1 MEISMK
7 IIIAGAG
14 KIGFSVA
21 SILADEGHDIT
32 VIDNDSSTISNL
44 SNNLDVICVEGS
56 ATNSETLLEAGAAE
70 ADLLMAA
77 TRSDETNMVCGMSA
91 RKLGTKHVIARI
103 RDTAY
108 LRQTEFLREALGL
121 SVIVNPE
128 YECAKE
134 ISRILRF
141 PSAIRVDAFSK
152 GSVEIMEHRVS
163 SGGKLDGMQLKM
175 LPQNFGAKVLV
186 GVVERG
192 GEAIIPNGDFT
203 LRSGDLLSITG
214 AAKELRKFFI
224 ATGQYKK
231 PVRKV
236 MIMGGGRIAVYLTR
250 LLLESGM
257 SVTVVEADRQRCDE
271 LCDLIPQAD
280 IIHGD
285 ATRSEVLLEE
295 GIRTADAFVA
305 LTGDDGDNI
314 ITSMYAKH
322 NEVGKIVVKVNREYY
337 TEILDS
343 AGLDSVVAP
352 KTLVAQQLARYVRAM
367 SNSMGSSMETL
378 YRLADGKVEALEFKV
393 AEGSACIGVPLK
405 TLRLKP
411 NIIISAIVRGNKTII
426 PGGDTEICAGDH
438 AVVVTKAGWLKD
450 LDAIVEEEQ

>member
-1 MEISMK
+1 MK

-14 KIGFSVA
+14 KIGYSVA
-21 SILADEGHDIT
+21 EILASEGHDIT
-32 VIDNDSSTISNL
+32 VIDINSNTINNL

-70 ADLLMAA
+70 ADLLVAS
-77 TRSDETNMVCGMSA
+77 TRSDESNMVIGISA

-152 GSVEIMEHRVS
+152 GSVEIVEHRVS
-163 SGGKLDGMQLKM
+163 EGGKLDGTKLKN
-175 LPQNFGAKVLV
+175 LGQIFPAKVLV
-186 GVVERG
+186 GVVERD

-203 LRSGDLLSITG
+203 LKGGDLLSITG
-214 AAKELRKFFI
+214 SDKELRKFFI
-224 ATGQYKK
+224 STGQYKK
-231 PVRKV
+231 PVRRV
-236 MIMGGGRIAVYLTR
+236 MIMGGGRIAVYLTHI
-250 LLLESGM
+250 LLGSGIEV
-257 SVTVVEADRQRCDE
+257 SVVESDRARCEE
-271 LCDLIPQAD
+271 LCELIPEAR

-285 ATRSEVLLEE
+285 ATSSEVLLEE
-295 GIRTADAFVA
+295 GILSTDAFVA

-322 NEVGKIVVKVNREYY
+322 MDVGKIVVKVNREYY
-337 TEILDS
+337 DQILDS
-343 AGLDSVVAP
+343 AGLDTVVAP
-352 KTLVAQQLARYVRAM
+352 KTLISQQLARYVRAM
-367 SNSMGSSMETL
+367 DNSLGSSMETL
-378 YRLADGKVEALEFKV
+378 HKLADGKVEALEFKV
-393 AEGSACIGVPLK
+393 DDSSRTVGVPLK
-405 TLRLKP
+405 QLKLKK
-411 NIIISAIVRGNKTII
+411 NILLSAIVRGNKTIL
-426 PGGDTEICAGDH
+426 PGGDTEILPGDH
-438 AVVVTKAGWLKD
+438 AVVVTKAGWLKV
-450 LDAIVEEEQ
+450 LDDILD

>member
-1 MEISMK
+1 MK

-14 KIGFSVA
+14 KIGYSVA

-32 VIDNDSSTISNL
+32 VIDNDSATINTL

-56 ATNSETLLEAGAAE
+56 ATNSETLLEAGAAD

-77 TRSDETNMVCGMSA
+77 TRSDETNMVCGISA
-91 RKLGTKHVIARI
+91 RKLGTQHVIARI

-108 LRQTEFLREALGL
+108 LSQTEFLREALGL

-152 GSVEIMEHRVS
+152 GSAEIMEHRVS
-163 SGGKLDGMQLKM
+163 PGGKLDGMPLKM
-175 LPQNFGAKVLV
+175 LPQSFGAKVLV
-186 GVVERG
+186 GVVERD
-192 GEAIIPNGDFT
+192 GEAIIPNGDFS
-203 LRSGDLLSITG
+203 LRAGDLLSITG
-214 AAKELRKFFI
+214 SARELRKFFV
-224 ATGQYKK
+224 ATGQYKR

-250 LLLESGM
+250 MLLESGM
-257 SVTVVEADRQRCDE
+257 SVTVVEASRQRCDE

-367 SNSMGSSMETL
+367 SNSIGSSMETL

-393 AEGSACIGVPLK
+393 TEGSACVGVPLR

-438 AVVVTKAGWLKD
+438 AVIVTKAGWLKD

>member
-1 MEISMK
+1 MK
-7 IIIAGAG
+7 IIIAGVG
-14 KIGFSVA
+14 KIGYSVA
-21 SILADEGHDIT
+21 AILAAEGHDIT
-32 VIDNDSSTISNL
+32 VIDNNSATINNL

-77 TRSDETNMVCGMSA
+77 TRSDETNMVCGISA

-103 RDTAY
+103 RDTDY

-121 SVIVNPE
+121 SVTVNPE
-128 YECAKE
+128 FECAKE
-134 ISRILRF
+134 IARMMKF

-152 GSVEIMEHRVS
+152 GSVEIIEHRVS
-163 SGGKLDGMQLKM
+163 ENGKLNGMQLKQ
-175 LPQNFGAKVLV
+175 LPQSFDAKVLV
-186 GVVERG
+186 GVVERD

-203 LRSGDLLSITG
+203 LKAGDLLSITG
-214 AAKELRKFFI
+214 SDKELRKFFI
-224 ATGQYKK
+224 TTGQYKK

-236 MIMGGGRIAVYLTR
+236 MIMGGGRIAVYLAR
-250 LLLESGM
+250 MLMDSGL
-257 SVTVVEADRQRCDE
+257 SVTVVENDRRRCDE
-271 LCDLIPQAD
+271 LCDIIPAAD
-280 IIHGD
+280 IICGD

-295 GIRTADAFVA
+295 GILTTDAFVA

-322 NEVGKIVVKVNREYY
+322 MNVGKIVVKVNREYY
-337 TEILDS
+337 DQILDS

-352 KTLVAQQLARYVRAM
+352 RSLVSQQLARYVRAM

-378 YRLADGKVEALEFKV
+378 YKLADGKVEALEFKV
-393 AEGSACIGVPLK
+393 TEGSAVIGVPLK

-411 NIIISAIVRGNKTII
+411 NIIISAIVRGNRTII
-426 PGGDTEICAGDH
+426 PGGDTEIFAGDH
-438 AVVVTKAGWLKD
+438 AVIVTKACWLKV
-450 LDAIVEEEQ
+450 LDDIVEARA

>member
-1 MEISMK
+1 MPMK

-14 KIGFSVA
+14 KIGYSVA
-21 SILADEGHDIT
+21 DILTAEGHDIT
-32 VIDNDSSTISNL
+32 VIDNDSATIDNL

-77 TRSDETNMVCGMSA
+77 TRSDETNMVCGISA

-108 LRQTEFLREALGL
+108 LRQTDFLREALGL

-128 YECAKE
+128 FECAKE
-134 ISRILRF
+134 ISRMLRF
-141 PSAIRVDAFSK
+141 PSAIRVDTFSK
-152 GSVEIMEHRVS
+152 GSAEMIEHRVRE
-163 SGGKLDGMQLKM
+163 GGRLNGMQLKQ
-175 LPQNFGAKVLV
+175 LPQHFDAKVLV

-203 LRSGDLLSITG
+203 LQSGDLLSITG
-214 AAKELRKFFI
+214 SDKELRKFFI

-231 PVRKV
+231 PVRRV

-250 LLLESGM
+250 ILLESGM
-257 SVTVVEADRQRCDE
+257 DVTVVEADRDRCDE
-271 LCDLIPQAD
+271 LCDLIPLAN

-295 GIRTADAFVA
+295 GILTADAFVA

-322 NEVGKIVVKVNREYY
+322 MNVGKIVVKVNREYY
-337 TEILDS
+337 DRILDS

-352 KTLVAQQLARYVRAM
+352 KALVAQQLASYVRAM

-378 YRLADGKVEALEFKV
+378 YKLADGKVEVLEFKV
-393 AEGSACIGVPLK
+393 AEGSAVIGVPLK
-405 TLRLKP
+405 TLKLKP
-411 NIIISAIVRGNKTII
+411 NIIISAIVRGNRTIL
-426 PGGDTEICAGDH
+426 PGGDTKICAGDH
-438 AVVVTKAGWLKD
+438 AVVVAKAGRLKA
-450 LDAIVEEEQ
+450 LDDIVEE